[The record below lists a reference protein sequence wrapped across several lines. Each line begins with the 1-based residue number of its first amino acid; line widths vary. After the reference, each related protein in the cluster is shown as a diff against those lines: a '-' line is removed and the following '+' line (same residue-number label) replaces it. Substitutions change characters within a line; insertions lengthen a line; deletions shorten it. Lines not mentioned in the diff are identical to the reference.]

1 MVDPGRVK
9 PLRPAPARSG
19 EVAPAVLQALL
30 QPARAEVLAAG
41 LKGLAHPNR
50 LRLVA
55 YLLLHGAQKVGD
67 LVREL
72 QLPQAAA
79 SQALATLR
87 RAGQVQVRKQ
97 GGFRYYSAVHADL
110 QLLLTCLARCCE
122 HRQQEP
128 SPTPRRRR
136 QRG

>member
-1 MVDPGRVK
+1 M
-9 PLRPAPARSG
+9 
-19 EVAPAVLQALL
+19 LQGLL
-30 QPARAEVLAAG
+30 QPARAADLVAG

-55 YLLLHGAQKVGD
+55 YLLLHGEQKVGD